1 MYLDVHYYDF
11 LLKFSDFHLKPKGRT
26 KSFGD
31 IPFKVRGKIDE
42 IIQNTQQEVYSSNS
56 NLPVNNSSTSTIGGS
71 FFAMTS
77 PVALIS
83 PVILA

>member
-1 MYLDVHYYDF
+1 MHLDIHYYNF
-11 LLKFSDFHLKPKGRT
+11 LLKFSVFYLNPKGGT
-26 KSFGD
+26 KKFVD
-31 IPFKVRGKIDE
+31 IPFRIRGKIDE
-42 IIQNTQQEVYSSNS
+42 IIQNIQQEVYSSNS